1 MSSTLRL
8 NLVLVL
14 LVIISS
20 IWLIRTSS
28 EARTLFV
35 ALGRAQ
41 AKEKELSVENDRLQA
56 ERRTAATP
64 LVVEGLVR
72 RRLSM
77 DNVRPD
83 VTQYIKDVTT
93 TADSEVAAKE
103 DRRGVAP

>member
-1 MSSTLRL
+1 MSATLRL

-20 IWLIRTSS
+20 IWLIRSSS

-41 AKEKELSVENDRLQA
+41 AKEKELSLENDRLQA
-56 ERRTAATP
+56 ERRSAATP

-72 RRLSM
+72 KRLGM
-77 DNVRPD
+77 FNVRPD
-83 VTQYIKDVTT
+83 VTHYIKDASAR
-93 TADSEVAAKE
+93 ADASQANNALPAGAA
-103 DRRGVAP
+103 P